1 MARSRRPKPGTKD
14 FNEGIY
20 HRPPLGLSFFKTGV
34 LAAIVILILTY
45 FAYTKELPWS
55 SEGYTA
61 TATFSNA
68 TTLRETSPVRIAGVN
83 VGKVTSVEPDG
94 ENAKVTF
101 TVDPEGLPLHDDATI
116 TIRPRLFL
124 GGNYFL
130 DLRPG
135 SPSAPDLPDGG
146 SIPVTRT
153 ATAVELDQVLT
164 GLQRPARKD
173 LGDLLD
179 GYGSALVDKPTAK
192 NNIGMDPDVVGLSG
206 AEAINKT
213 FDYGGRA
220 GKTSSQVSEALLGEQ
235 AGDLRGLI
243 KASGSVFQQL
253 ASRESQLSDLITNF
267 SITTGAFAAEATSL
281 QDTLAQLAPTL
292 EQAQNQ
298 LPEINATFPVLRAY
312 ARELTPSV
320 KELPSTIRAGTPWLF
335 QADKLMQKNEL
346 AGIVGDLHKA
356 TPTLSAGTSNLT
368 GLLDQLGK
376 LSRCQSDVLVP
387 TGDIVINDQFST
399 GQPNFR
405 DFFYGA
411 ASEAGEGANFDGN
424 GPFLRVQPGGG
435 PVSVS
440 EPYPQG
446 GTTAGPRQ
454 RQLGTIDCDPDRDP
468 AAQAR
473 QGTADPSRRR
483 LRRERS
489 SEPERPTG
497 SDRCGEP
504 AGNPVHRTM
513 TQAR

>member
-1 MARSRRPKPGTKD
+1 M
-14 FNEGIY
+14 
-20 HRPPLGLSFFKTGV
+20 
-34 LAAIVILILTY
+34 
-45 FAYTKELPWS
+45 
-55 SEGYTA
+55 
-61 TATFSNA
+61 
-68 TTLRETSPVRIAGVN
+68 RIAGVN

-320 KELPSTIRAGTPWLF
+320 KELPSTIRAGMPWLF

-368 GLLDQLGK
+368 GLLTQLNQF
-376 LSRCQSDVLVP
+376 SRCQTNVLVP
-387 TGDIVINDQFST
+387 TGDEVITDQFAT
-399 GQPNFR
+399 GQSNFNEFLYGLAAQAGEGGNFDGNGQFLR
-405 DFFYGA
+405 DPARRRGERGLGA
-411 ASEAGEGANFDGN
+411 VPVRDQRAGQHQLRPFDRRPDRDPAVEAGEGA
-424 GPFLRVQPGGG
+424 
-435 PVSVS
+435 
-440 EPYPQG
+440 
-446 GTTAGPRQ
+446 
-454 RQLGTIDCDPDRDP
+454 
-468 AAQAR
+468 
-473 QGTADPSRRR
+473 ADPHGRR
-483 LRRERS
+483 LRHAGSARS
-489 SEPERPTG
+489 ERPAG
-497 SDRCGEP
+497 HRGRAEP
-504 AGNPVHRTM
+504 VPDHVPRPM
-513 TQAR
+513 THER